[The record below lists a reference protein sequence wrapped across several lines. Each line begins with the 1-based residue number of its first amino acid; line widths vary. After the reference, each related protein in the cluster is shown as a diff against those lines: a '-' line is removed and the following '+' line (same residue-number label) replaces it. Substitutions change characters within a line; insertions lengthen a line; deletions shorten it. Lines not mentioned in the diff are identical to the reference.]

1 MSMSQEQI
9 KKRLNDLIDVCNI
22 NEDVDWQMQE
32 AQDEWSEF
40 SSLIKVYFRDILLEE
55 KKNEYWD
62 R

>member
-40 SSLIKVYFRDILLEE
+40 SSLIKVYFRDILLEG
-55 KKNEYWD
+55 KKNEY
-62 R
+62 

>member
-9 KKRLNDLIDVCNI
+9 KKGLNDLIDVCNI

-55 KKNEYWD
+55 KKNEH
-62 R
+62 